1 MIREGRRGWFRTGSL
16 IEHKGERQAARG
28 WRKLT
33 AIGLKEGIF
42 MDQDPA
48 APPEQEPEKTSSS
61 GIGRTIPKSKDGVWI
76 TSTPGGSSFEPEE
89 DAPAGDGVEDTGA
102 SDKAT

>member
-1 MIREGRRGWFRTGSL
+1 
-16 IEHKGERQAARG
+16 
-28 WRKLT
+28 
-33 AIGLKEGIF
+33 

-48 APPEQEPEKTSSS
+48 APAEPDPEKTSSPGS
-61 GIGRTIPKSKDGVWI
+61 GSTIPKSKDGVWI

-89 DAPAGDGVEDTGA
+89 DAPAGDGGENTGA

>member
-1 MIREGRRGWFRTGSL
+1 
-16 IEHKGERQAARG
+16 
-28 WRKLT
+28 
-33 AIGLKEGIF
+33 

-48 APPEQEPEKTSSS
+48 APAEQDAASSPGS
-61 GIGRTIPKSKDGVWI
+61 GSTIPKSNDGVWI

-89 DAPAGDGVEDTGA
+89 DVPAGDGGETGK

>member
-1 MIREGRRGWFRTGSL
+1 
-16 IEHKGERQAARG
+16 
-28 WRKLT
+28 
-33 AIGLKEGIF
+33 

-48 APPEQEPEKTSSS
+48 ALAEQDPEKTSSP
-61 GIGRTIPKSKDGVWI
+61 GRTIPKSKDGVWI

-89 DAPAGDGVEDTGA
+89 DAPAGDGGETGG